1 MIYFNIYFIYLLNI
15 MVIKSKLLFEG
26 SSGCIFK
33 PQIPCNKSKK
43 KKTHKKVSKLLI
55 LKTKEYKIGLII
67 KKISDYKKWTILWN
81 ETCISSS
88 YSKLKN
94 NTEIDKCLKSHNIN
108 IRNIPQDYNFKLYQG
123 DYGGLTL
130 NNYSKKFITY
140 DTFIDKKIFI
150 KKFKKIFKSLN
161 NVFYGL
167 TKLNE
172 KGICHHDLNIRNIL
186 INKNKSYIIDYD
198 MALINIKSLLDDD
211 ITKNQFLKERMKTE
225 FEGIRIYD
233 IYPFEYI
240 YYNLKDRKTII
251 EEQKNIALY
260 QPRIDYYELYEPIHH
275 KLFNTDTD
283 NLRFELLEDKL
294 NNTNKPDLHEL
305 ISKLDV
311 YSLGMSILIL
321 FIDRSEEN
329 NIDINNLILLFKLK
343 EIENM
348 IYLIK
353 DMVAFDYRKRIDIH
367 EAYERYKNLI

>member
-1 MIYFNIYFIYLLNI
+1 

-211 ITKNQFLKERMKTE
+211 IT
-225 FEGIRIYD
+225 
-233 IYPFEYI
+233 
-240 YYNLKDRKTII
+240 
-251 EEQKNIALY
+251 
-260 QPRIDYYELYEPIHH
+260 
-275 KLFNTDTD
+275 
-283 NLRFELLEDKL
+283 
-294 NNTNKPDLHEL
+294 
-305 ISKLDV
+305 
-311 YSLGMSILIL
+311 
-321 FIDRSEEN
+321 
-329 NIDINNLILLFKLK
+329 
-343 EIENM
+343 
-348 IYLIK
+348 
-353 DMVAFDYRKRIDIH
+353 
-367 EAYERYKNLI
+367 